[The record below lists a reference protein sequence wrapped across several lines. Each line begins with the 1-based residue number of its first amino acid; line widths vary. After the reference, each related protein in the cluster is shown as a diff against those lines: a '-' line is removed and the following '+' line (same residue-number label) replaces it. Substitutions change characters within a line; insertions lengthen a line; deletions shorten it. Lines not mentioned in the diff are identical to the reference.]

1 MKIIGVSRNHDSSTV
16 VVEDGELVLHSQEER
31 HSRIKKDGIPF
42 WGLVK
47 AGKIYNTAEHLCI
60 AATFETPIV
69 EEPKKTFG
77 TVADI
82 VFRKCF
88 KFGLKYTT
96 HYFHDYHHTTHAAS
110 AFYGSGFSDAVCVVM
125 DGGGSHFDIEAE
137 GKTIPVREMASVF
150 TAEYPAKFE
159 KIYGEIGTTDLE
171 IPSDTLPT
179 QMGSFGHIF
188 ATACESVG
196 MTWTDSGKLMGMA
209 AYGVDDDSLPDVY
222 VDGAYSD
229 LIEKFDISDAP
240 FQKQANFAF
249 KVQKQVQ
256 EKAIAFVQ
264 KAVELSG
271 KKNVCLS
278 GGYALNCSFN
288 YALLAALPDG
298 VQVFVDPVAHDAGTS
313 VGAAR
318 YTWHALTGDTTI
330 RPLKS
335 LYLGFE
341 PSYPDADDLGAPTT
355 PEAVSQ
361 LIADGNVVAV
371 FQGKAESGPRALGNR
386 SILADPRMENG
397 QEIINKIKGRE
408 WYRPLAGT
416 VLAEHAADW
425 FDMRGM
431 SESSF
436 MCYALDVFESVRPR
450 IPAIVHVDG
459 SCRAQTVTAEQNPA
473 YYDLITAFYE
483 KTGIPILMNTSFNL
497 AGDPMVET
505 LDDAVDTLK
514 RSEIE
519 YLYLP
524 DVGRLLYVPN

>member
-1 MKIIGVSRNHDSSTV
+1 MRIVSVSRNHDASTV
-16 VVEDGELVLHSQEER
+16 VLENGELLLHTQEER
-31 HSRIKKDGIPF
+31 HSRVKKDGVPF
-42 WGLVK
+42 WGIIE
-47 AGKIYNTAEHLCI
+47 AGKLYYSADSLCI
-60 AATFETPIV
+60 SATQPPDIV
-69 EEPKKTFG
+69 AEPRGTHH
-77 TVADI
+77 TVADVI
-82 VFRKCF
+82 F
-88 KFGLKYTT
+88 KKSFASQPEHTT
-96 HYFHDYHHTTHAAS
+96 YYFHGHHHLTHAAT
-110 AFYGSGFSDAVCVVM
+110 AFYGSGFDDAVCVVM
-125 DGGGSHFDIEAE
+125 DGGGSFFEKDGIN
-137 GKTIPVREMASVF
+137 VRERHSIF
-150 TAEYPAKFE
+150 TAQYPAHFE
-159 KIYGEIGTTDLE
+159 KIHEELYALEPIDRTDT
-171 IPSDTLPT
+171 ISSDPE
-179 QMGSFGHIF
+179 SFGFIF
-188 ATACESVG
+188 KTACRIIG
-196 MTWTDSGKLMGMA
+196 LGQDDAGKLMGMA
-209 AYGVDDDSLPDVY
+209 AYGVNDDSLPDVY
-222 VDGAYSD
+222 INGVYSAA
-229 LIEKFDISDAP
+229 IEKLDLSSAP
-240 FQKQANFAF
+240 FQTQANFAF

-256 EKAIAFVQ
+256 EKAIALVQ
-264 KAVELSG
+264 KAVKLSG

-288 YALLAALPDG
+288 YAFLAELPEG
-298 VQVFVDPVAHDAGTS
+298 VQLFVDPVAHDAGTS

-318 YTWHALTGDTTI
+318 YLWHSETGDMTI

-341 PSYPDADDLGAPTT
+341 PRYPDADDFGEPTT
-355 PEAVSQ
+355 PEAVSK
-361 LIADGNVVAV
+361 LIVDGNVVAI

-436 MCYALDVFESVRPR
+436 MCYALNVFESVRPR